1 MDGPYFKIG
10 EFAQLMG
17 VSPDALRYFEDRGIL
32 VPHRDPANG
41 YRYYSIDCSPLMTRF
56 RLLRACGLSYEQTL
70 EPSSSIASS
79 EFAPLLD
86 IRIGE
91 IDRFIAR
98 LQCERTVLNEYKE
111 LSKRI
116 LSAPDFL
123 SIETVDKT
131 FYFYSQF
138 YNEQAIN
145 DKERQPVIR
154 ALTSALPLAF
164 FVVLPDGQSAF
175 LDRAEEQDL
184 YGVMIDEQYIPL
196 LDDPGL
202 FAYPDRKIHFDTV
215 CRFVSVIEH
224 DKPWPSR
231 LRQVRDQLLEQGYE
245 LIGDP
250 VIRILPES
258 VQVARSYME
267 VLFPIRKNPHKQE
280 KGESK

>member
-1 MDGPYFKIG
+1 MDGPYSKIG

-41 YRYYSIDCSPLMTRF
+41 YRYYSIDCSPPMTCF

-70 EPSSSIASS
+70 ESSSSIASS
-79 EFAPLLD
+79 EFASLLD
-86 IRIGE
+86 VRIGE

-98 LQCERTVLNEYKE
+98 LHCERKVLNEYKE

-116 LSAPDFL
+116 LLTPNFL

-131 FYFYSQF
+131 FYFYFQF
-138 YNEQAIN
+138 YNDQAIN

-164 FVVLPDGQSAF
+164 FVVLPDSESAF
-175 LDRAEEQDL
+175 LDSTEEQEL

-202 FAYPDRKIHFDTV
+202 FTHPDRKIHFDTV

-231 LRQVRDQLLEQGYE
+231 FRQVRDQLSEQGYE

-258 VQVARSYME
+258 VQASKWCVE
-267 VLFPIRKNPHKQE
+267 VLFPIQKKP
-280 KGESK
+280 S

>member
-86 IRIGE
+86 VRIGE
-91 IDRFIAR
+91 IDRLITR
-98 LQCERTVLNEYKE
+98 LHCERKVLNEYKE

-123 SIETVDKT
+123 CIETVDKT

-164 FVVLPDGQSAF
+164 FVVLPDGESAF
-175 LDRAEEQDL
+175 LDCVEEQDL

-196 LDDPGL
+196 LDDPSL
-202 FAYPDRKIHFDTV
+202 FTHPDRKIHFDTL

-224 DKPWPSR
+224 NKPWPSR

-250 VIRILPES
+250 VIRILPEP
-258 VQVARSYME
+258 VQVSKSCME
-267 VLFPIRKNPHKQE
+267 VLFPIQKSLYKQE